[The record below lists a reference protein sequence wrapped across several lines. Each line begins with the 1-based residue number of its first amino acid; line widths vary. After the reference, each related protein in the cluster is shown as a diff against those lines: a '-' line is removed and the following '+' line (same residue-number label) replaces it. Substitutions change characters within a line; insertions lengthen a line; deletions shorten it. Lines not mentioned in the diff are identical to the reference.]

1 MKRGDDHFSSSA
13 CRGCWKDVAAVA
25 EVEADRQGMQ
35 QTSALSTERLLAAPS
50 EEKNREGWDRISKV
64 AGLKEEL
71 SGPTQRSCSDTRF
84 RVRRITCRVLDVN
97 LDLTL

>member
-1 MKRGDDHFSSSA
+1 MCVRA
-13 CRGCWKDVAAVA
+13 CVFQEQQLELHLHCLHVS
-25 EVEADRQGMQ
+25 DRQGMQ